1 VAAGTPSRPRE
12 GDDLRDGL
20 IPVQHQDG
28 LSAPDVIEVAGQ
40 VVLELGNLGLLHM
53 AMLAMLGGTV
63 KGPICTAGHVEEE
76 WALLRT
82 AGVYTDADT

>member
-1 VAAGTPSRPRE
+1 
-12 GDDLRDGL
+12 
-20 IPVQHQDG
+20 
-28 LSAPDVIEVAGQ
+28 
-40 VVLELGNLGLLHM
+40 M
-53 AMLAMLGGTV
+53 AMLAMLGETV